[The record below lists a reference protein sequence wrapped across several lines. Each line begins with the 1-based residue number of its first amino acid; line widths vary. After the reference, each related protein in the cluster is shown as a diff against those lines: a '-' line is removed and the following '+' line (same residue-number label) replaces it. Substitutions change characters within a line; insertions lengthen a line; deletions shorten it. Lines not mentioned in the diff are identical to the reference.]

1 MVRDLLPERPLEL
14 DKQYF
19 RSSRNAVKGL
29 FLGVLILC
37 GAASWLL
44 HHDLAT
50 IAHERET
57 WRLGFKCV
65 AGSVELHGQRDSDR
79 ATLEITCTEEDGS
92 IHHADGKGS
101 WQAFEALYG
110 DPEIRYDPLR
120 PDELALNEALAA
132 RDARIAGTKGATI
145 VMLGFGV
152 LMLGIVGVLC
162 AKMWRLRT
170 IVRLGDE
177 MQVEIVR
184 VATFYRG
191 RNPTHIRQVGWRIS
205 PTAKV
210 QWSRLASVD
219 GLAWIDATSRRALA
233 LVRGDRGVL
242 LTGSLEPAEL
252 TTAELAH
259 AKAALENAG
268 GGLMRKLDPDA

>member
-14 DKQYF
+14 DRQYF
-19 RSSRNAVKGL
+19 RSTRNAVKGL
-29 FLGVLILC
+29 LVGVFLLC
-37 GAASWLL
+37 GIASWLL
-44 HHDLAT
+44 HHDLTT
-50 IAHERET
+50 IARERET

-65 AGSVELHGQRDSDR
+65 SGSVEVHGERDNDR
-79 ATLEITCTEEDGS
+79 ATLDITCREEDGS
-92 IHHADGKGS
+92 VHHADGKGS
-101 WQAFEALYG
+101 WKAFQALYG

-132 RDARIAGTKGATI
+132 RDDRIAGAKMATI
-145 VMLGFGV
+145 AMLCGGL
-152 LMLGIVGVLC
+152 LMLVIVGVLC
-162 AKMWRLRT
+162 AKMWRVRR
-170 IVRLGDE
+170 IVRHGDE
-177 MQVEIVR
+177 VEVEIVR

-191 RNPTHIRQVGWRIS
+191 RNPTHLRRVGWRVS
-205 PTAKV
+205 PTATV
-210 QWSRLASVD
+210 HWTRLPSID
-219 GLAWIDATSRRALA
+219 GLAWIDGTGRRALA

-242 LTGSLEPAEL
+242 LTGSLEPIEL